1 MTLPACRTSLVLLAS
16 IGVAA
21 TLSAADALAQG
32 CAMCGTAFSPNDPV
46 TRAFSWSVL
55 FLIAMPYTVFGLAA
69 GWLFLAY
76 RRRGGRRRG
85 EVITLPRT
93 RPGPATAAGPKET
106 ST

>member
-1 MTLPACRTSLVLLAS
+1 MRIVVRRLRLVLFIAMAAVVGTLLPAM
-16 IGVAA
+16 
-21 TLSAADALAQG
+21 ALAQG
-32 CAMCGTAFSPNDPV
+32 CAMCGTAFTHDDPV

-76 RRRGGRRRG
+76 RRRGGRRRA

-93 RPGPATAAGPKET
+93 RAVPAPAAGPKET
-106 ST
+106 